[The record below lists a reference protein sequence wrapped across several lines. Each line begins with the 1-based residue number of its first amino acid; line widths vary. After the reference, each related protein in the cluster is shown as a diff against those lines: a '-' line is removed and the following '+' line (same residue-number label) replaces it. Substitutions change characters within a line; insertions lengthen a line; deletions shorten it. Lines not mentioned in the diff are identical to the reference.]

1 MKNLYINTFSSKI
14 GEIKTASTDKGVVLI
29 ALPNESKKK
38 FDLKIKNNFLAYDIK
53 YGGVHNSQLEKEILQ
68 YLDGKRNKFTVKV
81 VLTGTEFQK
90 EVLKQVAL
98 ISYGQTKT
106 YGEIAHS
113 VNNPKASR
121 AVGSVNA
128 KNRLPIII
136 PCHRVVASNGLGGY
150 GGGINLKK
158 KLLQLE
164 KAISDNRFL

>member
-1 MKNLYINTFSSKI
+1 MKNLYINVFSSKI

-38 FDLKIKNNFLAYDIK
+38 FEIKVRDEYSLYDVK
-53 YGGVHNSQLEKEILQ
+53 SGGVHNRHVEKEILQ
-68 YLDGKRNKFTVKV
+68 YLDGKRNKFTVKI

-90 EVLKQVAL
+90 TVLKKVAK
-98 ISYGQTKT
+98 ISYGHTKT
-106 YGEIAHS
+106 YGEIAQL
-113 VNNPKASR
+113 VNNPGASR

-128 KNRLPIII
+128 QNKLPIII
-136 PCHRVVASNGLGGY
+136 PCHRVVATNGLGGY
-150 GGGINLKK
+150 GGGTNLKK